1 VVKLFKK
8 GMDSAE
14 DLVSRSVFAPKIPPA
29 FDDSFVIAVY
39 LKVSARAF
47 KPGDHPD
54 EEFKANGF
62 GPADVS
68 GSVERLPTWNE
79 APGSPS
85 TLDGD
90 CNAKARACIGEG
102 MQDEQ
107 DEGGRDGSR

>member
-1 VVKLFKK
+1 VIKLLEE
-8 GMDSAE
+8 GMDSTE

-47 KPGDHPD
+47 KPADRPD
-54 EEFKANGF
+54 EEFKADGF
-62 GPADVS
+62 SPADVS
-68 GSVERLPTWNE
+68 ESVERLPTRNE

-90 CNAKARACIGEG
+90 GNAEARACIGEG
-102 MQDEQ
+102 M
-107 DEGGRDGSR
+107 